1 MWLLSSTHNNM
12 GFYYDVPAGEG
23 GQGSA
28 SLLPNKPKCS
38 FEAPYPSLHQN
49 PDFRDPDVLGIAL
62 APWICYLDWM
72 GAQWRRQQ
80 LKQALYDVSQ
90 LPAFMAGS
98 RWPIPEDLQRWS
110 RGGARSLWST

>member
-1 MWLLSSTHNNM
+1 M

-49 PDFRDPDVLGIAL
+49 PDFRDPDVLVIAL

-80 LKQALYDVSQ
+80 LKLALYDVSQ